1 MKPTN
6 TMMTIIMRKYFVL
19 LSLFSLMLAACNSG
33 ASYPSNPET
42 VLRKGFEALNEK
54 SLKDVNRYFALEEW
68 QDVLKYKEGMDDG
81 QQLSFRIEKVLKT
94 EFKSSHGNE
103 DDMCGITAKVIRQD
117 GFEENLEFALIKSP
131 SGRWKIFTW
140 SRE

>member
-1 MKPTN
+1 MKK
-6 TMMTIIMRKYFVL
+6 ICL
-19 LSLFSLMLAACNSG
+19 LAMFGLLFTGCNSG
-33 ASYPSNPET
+33 TSYPSNPET
-42 VLRKGFEALNEK
+42 VIRKGIEALNENN
-54 SLKDVNRYFALEEW
+54 LKDVNRYFALEDW
-68 QDVLKYKEGMDDG
+68 DKVLQYKEGMNDN
-81 QQLSFRIEKVLKT
+81 QRLAWRIEKVLKT

-131 SGRWKIFTW
+131 SGRWKILTW